1 MPQSRE
7 LTVKIPKQ
15 DMKKRFRP
23 KVLASQ
29 PLIGRMMAFETR

>member
-7 LTVKIPKQ
+7 LMVKTVKQ
-15 DMKKRFRP
+15 AMKKRLRP
-23 KVLASQ
+23 RAPASQ